1 MKKKLIIIGVVI
13 ILVAV
18 VIFVAV
24 AKMRGRSEKKTDR
37 IEVVRR
43 GPFVVKLNERG
54 NLEPLIK
61 VDVRSNVEGEIEKLY
76 VDEGYDVV
84 KGQKLLKID
93 EKQIRE
99 EYNQSQANYNAA
111 EAEMDRAM
119 ENITLS
125 SGRLESN
132 IQLGESTLKSA
143 QANLEATKAR
153 AEQQLFQVRTSI
165 SDLEDLLE
173 QDKITLKRAELALEQ
188 TRTSEKSAKARLE
201 NAKAEL
207 DRKEEL
213 HRKKFVSLQEV
224 ENARLAYSSAQSQY
238 ESAQNDVQA
247 QEKDVQSREKS
258 IESREMRI
266 QAEKSDL
273 ENLKESLNKEED
285 QVEIQIQQAQERLDL
300 LTKSEGSERQIA
312 ELAKTTAK
320 ASLLR
325 AESMLNNAK
334 ERLDWTTLIAPM
346 AGRVVQCDVE
356 EGEIITS
363 GRSAWSQGP
372 AIMIIAD
379 LSKMIVKAYV
389 HEFDIGKVK
398 VGQRAEIEI
407 SAYPD
412 DTFEGEVKEISPSG
426 QPMDNIIKF
435 EVMVMVTK
443 APKPL
448 LPAMTAD
455 VDIIVDERDNVPQL
469 PLEAVIP
476 REAIQIKTD
485 IKKEML
491 SKLRDQ
497 EVKIAISNYPD
508 KTFDGKV
515 TEIAPARP
523 GFTTSEV
530 TIIMKGSPKELQT
543 GTSRTADIIIS
554 DDEKISNAQTRI
566 ETEKKYYVKLIK
578 EETGEVTE
586 NPGDKEKK
594 KDKGKE
600 EKTEEEKMV
609 KVGERTQSNIEI
621 LDGLKEGDKVKVVP
635 VGGEKKK
642 EE

>member
-132 IQLGESTLKSA
+132 IQLGEST
-143 QANLEATKAR
+143 
-153 AEQQLFQVRTSI
+153 
-165 SDLEDLLE
+165 
-173 QDKITLKRAELALEQ
+173 
-188 TRTSEKSAKARLE
+188 

-325 AESMLNNAK
+325 AKSALNNAK
-334 ERLDWTTLIAPM
+334 ERLDWTTIIAPM

-412 DTFEGEVKEISPSG
+412 DVFEGEVKEISPSG

-515 TEIAPARP
+515 TEIAQARP